1 MKVSLEFEE
10 SDLKEMLTSYFRG
23 NGFAVKNLEEVCLQ
37 FLKAYPD
44 GLQVQ
49 AEIIPMEPAVAPPA
63 EHRQLNVDAQQAYED
78 ERDDTDADEVMSTDS
93 VLTLNDLMDPQP
105 RKGRIVSVVN
115 TSKDEFA
122 DLLNKSKRIENERRR
137 T

>member
-23 NGFAVKNLEEVCLQ
+23 NGFAVKNLDEVCMQ

-49 AEIIPMEPAVAPPA
+49 AEIIPMEATAAPAA
-63 EHRQLNVDAQQAYED
+63 EPRSHHVDAQPEYED
-78 ERDDTDADEVMSTDS
+78 ERDATDADEVMSTDS
-93 VLTLNDLMDPQP
+93 VLTLNDLMDPEP
-105 RKGRIVSVVN
+105 RKGRLVSVVN
-115 TSKDEFA
+115 TSKDEFT

>member
-23 NGFAVKNLEEVCLQ
+23 NGFAVKNLDEVGLQ
-37 FLKAYPD
+37 FHTAYPD

-49 AEIIPMEPAVAPPA
+49 AEIIHMEAPVAPAA
-63 EHRQLNVDAQQAYED
+63 EPRPLNVDAQEYED
-78 ERDDTDADEVMSTDS
+78 ERDATDAEEVMSTDS
-93 VLTLNDLMDPQP
+93 VLTLNDLMDPEP
-105 RKGRIVSVVN
+105 RKGRLVSVVN
-115 TSKDEFA
+115 TSKDEFT